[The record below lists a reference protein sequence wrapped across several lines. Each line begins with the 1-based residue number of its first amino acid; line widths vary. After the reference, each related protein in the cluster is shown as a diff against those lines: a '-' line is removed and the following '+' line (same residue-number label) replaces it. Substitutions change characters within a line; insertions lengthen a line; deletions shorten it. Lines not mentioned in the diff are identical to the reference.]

1 MNSAEGF
8 SVNNVAQQERAHPQ
22 ADSSEIP
29 AMVDW
34 ILLISRGPEKV
45 GDEGP
50 FLQPFSVG
58 SEGDRPGPHEGATHP
73 ASQASRCF
81 LQDPR
86 FSQLFHRQI
95 LSDVF
100 VGIEQGNQRLEMRR
114 PMTPTQ
120 LRPRD
125 PLLLEKIAQMVR
137 KASP

>member
-34 ILLISRGPEKV
+34 IFLISRGPEKV

-73 ASQASRCF
+73 ASQAFQCF
-81 LQDPR
+81 LRDPR
-86 FSQLFHRQI
+86 FRQFLHRQI
-95 LSDVF
+95 PSDVF
-100 VGIEQGNQRLEMRR
+100 VCLE
-114 PMTPTQ
+114 
-120 LRPRD
+120 
-125 PLLLEKIAQMVR
+125 
-137 KASP
+137 